1 MITLGGDLRV
11 GRIGY
16 GAMRLTGPN
25 LWGEYADR
33 DGGIALLRHAAE
45 AGVTL
50 IDTADVYG
58 PHTNELL
65 IHEALH
71 PYPEHLVVATKGGF
85 VRGGP
90 VGPRPTLIDPIG
102 NASYLRQRAYLRA
115 RRLGDEPIHL
125 HHLHIGRD
133 RPAS

>member
-25 LWGEYADR
+25 LWGNYADR
-33 DGGIALLRHAAE
+33 DGGIALLREAVE

-58 PHTNELL
+58 PSCLP
-65 IHEALH
+65 A
-71 PYPEHLVVATKGGF
+71 PSVAIQGSEG
-85 VRGGP
+85 
-90 VGPRPTLIDPIG
+90 I
-102 NASYLRQRAYLRA
+102 S
-115 RRLGDEPIHL
+115 
-125 HHLHIGRD
+125 
-133 RPAS
+133 